1 MAFEPL
7 TTAPILAGQSVFQTG
22 LETIDNM
29 DLQYT
34 HRKQ

>member
-7 TTAPILAGQSVFQTG
+7 TTAPILAGQTD